1 VSATEI
7 AASVMKSTRRGLRRA
22 WSKKT
27 RPAWLF
33 PSFVI
38 LSVAFVA
45 VFAHQLVP
53 YNPNA
58 QNLNETL
65 QGPSWQHLLGTD
77 DLGRDEL
84 SRLLIA
90 TRTSMIAALLAVG
103 TSMVLGVLPGVVA
116 GYRGGNVDHLV
127 VWVGDFLLSFP
138 SILLAIGVVAVV
150 GPGLVPVML
159 TVGVVYSTRF
169 MRVAR
174 SVAMESRNLSYVEAA
189 RSMGASSGYIVQRH
203 VLIRVL
209 PAVGAA
215 AASTLGLA
223 MLQEATLSF
232 LGLGVTIPNASWGSM
247 LQEGFTYVT
256 HTPLG
261 VLIPGLAIIITVYA
275 FNLLADA
282 LHDRSSAAL
291 AAVHTDFLQLPT
303 PAAAEGAA
311 A

>member
-1 VSATEI
+1 MS
-7 AASVMKSTRRGLRRA
+7 AASAAAAVRTTTWRLLGVA
-22 WSKKT
+22 WHRKT

-33 PSFVI
+33 PSLVI
-38 LSVAFVA
+38 LVVVVVA

-53 YNPNA
+53 YDPNA
-58 QNLNETL
+58 QNLDATL
-65 QGPSWQHLLGTD
+65 QNPSWQHWLGTD

-84 SRLLIA
+84 SRLIVA
-90 TRTSMIAALLAVG
+90 TRTSAIAGVIAVG
-103 TSMVLGVLPGVVA
+103 TSLLLGVVPGVAA
-116 GYRGGNVDHLV
+116 GYVGGYVDHVV

-150 GPGLVPVML
+150 GPGLVPVMV
-159 TVGVVYSTRF
+159 TIGVLYSVRL
-169 MRVAR
+169 MRVSR
-174 SVAMESRNLSYVEAA
+174 SVALESRNLSYVEAA
-189 RSMGASSGYIVQRH
+189 RATGASSAYIVRH
-203 VLIRVL
+203 HVVVRVL

-256 HTPLG
+256 HTALG

-282 LHDRSSAAL
+282 FHDRSSAAL
-291 AAVHTDFLQLPT
+291 ATVHEDFLLAPVLP
-303 PAAAEGAA
+303 EGQGAA